1 MTITELRQQNLI
13 IFECISGSRAY
24 GTNIETS
31 DTDIRGVFVQPQQSF
46 YGLLRV
52 EQVHDEKNDIIFY
65 ELRRFVELLAVNNP
79 NILEMLAAPAD
90 CILQKHPLFD
100 LLQPKMFLSKMCRN
114 TFAGYALSQI
124 KKAHGLNKKIHNPQP
139 VVRKALIEFCYV
151 PEGQGSVPVSEWL
164 SRRNWQQDNCGLVA
178 LAHINDGY
186 ALFYDENNILN
197 LQGIIKKGEDSN
209 DVTLSSVPK
218 GLLPTAF
225 MSFNKDGYSA
235 HCRQWKEYWEWVE
248 KRNEH
253 RYENTLEHG
262 KNYDSKNMMHTFRLL
277 EMAEEIL
284 ERGEINV
291 RRQNRDWLLKIRKG
305 DFDYADLMEKA
316 EAKVVAIDALYETS
330 PLPKRPNAA
339 AIERALVAIR
349 RQFYAENA

>member
-1 MTITELRQQNLI
+1 MTIAQLRQQNLI

-31 DTDIRGVFVQPQQSF
+31 DTDIRGVFVQPKDSF
-46 YGLLRV
+46 YGLTRL
-52 EQVHDEKNDIIFY
+52 EQVHDDKNDIIFY
-65 ELRRFVELLAVNNP
+65 ELRRFVELLAANNP
-79 NILEMLAAPAD
+79 NILEMLAAPSD
-90 CILQKHPLFD
+90 CIVVKHPLFD
-100 LLQPKMFLSKMCRN
+100 LLQPPMFLSKICRN
-114 TFAGYALSQI
+114 SFAGYATSQI

-151 PEGQGSVPVSEWL
+151 AEGQGSVAVSEWL
-164 SRRNWQQDNCGLVA
+164 SRRNWHQKHCGLVA

-186 ALFYDENNILN
+186 ALFYDETDVGF
-197 LQGIIKKGEDSN
+197 QGIVRGDAAN

-218 GLLPTAF
+218 GSTPVAF

-284 ERGEINV
+284 KDGQINV
-291 RRQNRDWLLKIRKG
+291 RRPNRDWLLKIRKG
-305 DFDYADLMEKA
+305 DFDYAELMAQA
-316 EAKVVAIDALYETS
+316 EAKVVGIDAAFDASALPDKPNLAVIET
-330 PLPKRPNAA
+330 
-339 AIERALVAIR
+339 ALVTIR
-349 RQFYAENA
+349 QQFYRENG

>member
-1 MTITELRQQNLI
+1 MTIADLRQKNLI

-24 GTNIETS
+24 GTNIATS

-46 YGLLRV
+46 YGLQRV

-90 CILQKHPLFD
+90 CVVQKHPLFD
-100 LLQPKMFLSKMCRN
+100 LLQPQMFLSKLCRN

-164 SRRNWQQDNCGLVA
+164 SRRNWQQENCGLVA

-186 ALFYDENNILN
+186 ALFYDENNVLN

-218 GLLPTAF
+218 GVQPVGF

-291 RRQNRDWLLKIRKG
+291 RRPNREWLLKIRKG

-316 EAKVVAIDALYETS
+316 EAKVVAIDAMYDTS
-330 PLPKRPNAA
+330 KLPKQPNNA
-339 AIERALVAIR
+339 AIEAALVAIR
-349 RQFYAENA
+349 TQFYADNA

>member
-1 MTITELRQQNLI
+1 MTIAELRQQNLI

-31 DTDIRGVFVQPQQSF
+31 DTDIRGVFVQPKDSF
-46 YGLLRV
+46 YGLTRL
-52 EQVHDEKNDIIFY
+52 EQVHDDKNDIIFY
-65 ELRRFVELLAVNNP
+65 ELRRFVELLAANNP
-79 NILEMLAAPAD
+79 NILEMLAAPSD
-90 CILQKHPLFD
+90 CIVVKHPLFD
-100 LLQPKMFLSKMCRN
+100 LLQPPMFLSKICRN
-114 TFAGYALSQI
+114 SFAGYATSQI

-151 PEGQGSVPVSEWL
+151 AEGQGSVAVSEWL
-164 SRRNWQQDNCGLVA
+164 SRRNWHQKHCGLVA

-186 ALFYDENNILN
+186 ALFYDETDVGF
-197 LQGIIKKGEDSN
+197 QGIVRGDAAN

-218 GLLPTAF
+218 GSTPVAF

-284 ERGEINV
+284 KDGQINV
-291 RRQNRDWLLKIRKG
+291 RRPNRDWLLKIRKG
-305 DFDYADLMEKA
+305 DFDYAELMAQA
-316 EAKVVAIDALYETS
+316 EAKVVGIDAAFDAS
-330 PLPKRPNAA
+330 
-339 AIERALVAIR
+339 AL
-349 RQFYAENA
+349 QLW

>member
-1 MTITELRQQNLI
+1 MTIAELRQQNLI

-31 DTDIRGVFVQPQQSF
+31 DTDIRGVFVQPKASF
-46 YGLLRV
+46 YGLKRL
-52 EQVHDEKNDIIFY
+52 EQVHDDKNDIIFY
-65 ELRRFVELLAVNNP
+65 ELRRFVELLSANNP
-79 NILEMLAAPAD
+79 NILEMLAAPSD
-90 CILQKHPLFD
+90 CVVQKHPLFD
-100 LLQPKMFLSKMCRN
+100 LLNPQMFLSKICRN
-114 TFAGYALSQI
+114 SFAGYATSQI

-151 PEGQGSVPVSEWL
+151 AEGQGSVAVSEWL
-164 SRRNWQQDNCGLVA
+164 RRRNWEQKNVGLVA

-186 ALFYDENNILN
+186 ALFYDEA
-197 LQGIIKKGEDSN
+197 QMFDFKGIVHGEESN
-209 DVTLSSVPK
+209 DVSLSSVPK
-218 GLLPTAF
+218 GSTPVAF

-277 EMAEEIL
+277 EMAEEIG
-284 ERGEINV
+284 RDGEIKV
-291 RRQNRDWLLKIRKG
+291 RRPNREWLLKIRKG
-305 DFDYADLMEKA
+305 DFDYAELMAQA
-316 EAKVVAIDALYETS
+316 EAKVVAIDAFFETS
-330 PLPKRPNAA
+330 TLPKEPNIAV
-339 AIERALVAIR
+339 IEAALVTIR
-349 RQFYAENA
+349 TQFYAENA

>member
-1 MTITELRQQNLI
+1 MTIAQLRHQNLI

-31 DTDIRGVFVQPQQSF
+31 DTDIRGVFVQPQESF
-46 YGLLRV
+46 YGLKRL
-52 EQVHDEKNDIIFY
+52 EQVHDDKNDVIFY
-65 ELRRFVELLAVNNP
+65 ELRRFVELLTANNP
-79 NILEMLAAPAD
+79 NILEMLAAPSD
-90 CILQKHPLFD
+90 CIVQKHPLFD
-100 LLQPKMFLSKMCRN
+100 LLQPEMFLSKLCRN
-114 TFAGYALSQI
+114 SFAGYAVSQI

-151 PEGQGSVPVSEWL
+151 ADGQGSVAVSEWL
-164 SRRNWQQDNCGLVA
+164 RRRNWEQKNCGLVA

-186 ALFYDENNILN
+186 ALFYDENGTLE
-197 LQGIIKKGEDSN
+197 LQGIVRGDAAN
-209 DVTLSSVPK
+209 DVALSSVPK
-218 GLLPTAF
+218 GLQPVAF

-248 KRNEH
+248 KRNQH

-284 ERGEINV
+284 KTGTINV
-291 RRQNRDWLLKIRKG
+291 RRPNREWLLKIRKG
-305 DFDYADLMEKA
+305 DFDYAQLMANA
-316 EAKVVAIDALYETS
+316 ETKVTEIDAAFDVSL
-330 PLPKRPNAA
+330 LPKEPNFEV
-339 AIERALVAIR
+339 IEQALVRIR
-349 RQFYAENA
+349 TEFYAEMA

>member
-1 MTITELRQQNLI
+1 MTIADLRQKNLI

-24 GTNIETS
+24 GTNIATS

-46 YGLLRV
+46 YGLQRV

-90 CILQKHPLFD
+90 CIVQKHPLFD
-100 LLQPKMFLSKMCRN
+100 LLQPQMFLSKLCRN

-164 SRRNWQQDNCGLVA
+164 RRRNWQQENCGLVE

-186 ALFYDENNILN
+186 ALFYDENNVLG

-218 GLLPTAF
+218 GVQPVAF

-291 RRQNRDWLLKIRKG
+291 RRPNRDWLLKIRKG
-305 DFDYADLMEKA
+305 DFDYAELMEKA
-316 EAKVVAIDALYETS
+316 EAKVVAIDAMYETS
-330 PLPKRPNAA
+330 KLPKRPNAA
-339 AIERALVAIR
+339 AIERALVEIR
-349 RQFYAENA
+349 TQFYEENA